1 VTGLGLERLG
11 AIGRFIRCRK
21 AAVSVVVALS
31 LPALIAFSSLV
42 AEYGHGLLVQSENQR
57 VADLA
62 AYAGA
67 LAYNAN
73 GTTDSMTSAANSV
86 ASLNGVASGAISA
99 TLVSSPSGD
108 GNQAVKVQVS
118 TSLPIYLA
126 SVVGGS
132 SSLPVKA
139 ASYAELNVHTSGC
152 IIALSSGGAGVTL
165 SGGTAVTASGCS
177 VSSNASEAVP
187 CGTSMTAK
195 QVTWDSAAPTVGC
208 SGIHGPGGTT
218 ASISQKLIADPLA
231 GDTGI
236 AAAQSHLTGVSS
248 LTSPAAPSVTAGGDV
263 DFAYS
268 TSSTQAQLTADHC
281 SGSFTNSSNT
291 WTVTCTGY
299 SSYNFGNI
307 TTGGGITVNFNTA
320 GSSSTTYNFSGYIK
334 MTGTAITFGPG
345 TYNIAGGLYTSGGT
359 TTTFGAGTFNI
370 GKASATAVKCS
381 SSTYFSICHNGTTL
395 TFGGPSS
402 FQLQGGIYNTG
413 GSAMTLG
420 SSGTGNSFQIGSSS
434 SGYALLFGGG
444 ATIAFGDATDNGS
457 VFQVVGD
464 FSTSGGSCVTI
475 GAAAQHDFY
484 GSLDTAGGAILGS
497 GVYSVTDYVDLGGS
511 AGGDVTCGGTT
522 VGMSGTGITFVIGG
536 ASTPTSGACSG
547 QAFCVAAG
555 YGHVT
560 LTAPSSG
567 NTAGLVVVGPSAH
580 TSGALFA
587 EGASNT
593 SLSGAFYF
601 PQGPIA
607 LSGGASVGGGT
618 GQCLQMIGTQVTL
631 SGGTTA
637 ASNCLSSTA
646 SFSRIALVQ

>member
-1 VTGLGLERLG
+1 LAGPRIDGLG
-11 AIGRFIRCRK
+11 AIGRFIGCRK
-21 AAVSVVVALS
+21 AAVTVVAALS

-67 LAYNAN
+67 LAYNTN
-73 GTTDSMTSAANSV
+73 GTTDSMTSAANVV
-86 ASLNGVASGAISA
+86 ASLNGVPSSGVTA

-108 GNQAVKVQVS
+108 GNQAVKVQVA
-118 TSLPIYLA
+118 TTLPIYLA

-132 SSLPVKA
+132 TSLPVKA
-139 ASYAELNVHTSGC
+139 ASFAELNVHTSGC
-152 IIALSSGGAGVTL
+152 IMALSAGGAGVTL
-165 SGGTAVTASGCS
+165 SGGTSVTASGCS
-177 VSSNASEAVP
+177 ISSNASEAVP
-187 CGTSMTAK
+187 CGTSITAK
-195 QVTWDSAAPTVGC
+195 AVTWDSAAPTVGC
-208 SGIHGPGGTT
+208 SGIHGPGGTS

-231 GDTGI
+231 GDTGVS
-236 AAAQSHLTGVSS
+236 AAVSHLTGVSS
-248 LTSPAAPSVTAGGDV
+248 LTSPAAPSVTSGGDV

-268 TSSTQAQLTADHC
+268 ASSTQAQLTADGC
-281 SGSFTNSSNT
+281 SGTFASNT
-291 WTVTCTGY
+291 WTVTCTGA
-299 SSYNFGNI
+299 SSYNFGKI

-320 GSSSTTYNFSGYIK
+320 GSASTTYNFSSYIK
-334 MTGTAITFGPG
+334 MTGTAISFGPG
-345 TYNIAGGLYTSGGT
+345 TYNIGGGLYTGGGT
-359 TTTFGAGTFNI
+359 TTSFGAGTFNI
-370 GKASATAVKCS
+370 GKASASAVSCS
-381 SSTYFSICHNGTTL
+381 GANYSICHNGSTL
-395 TFGGPSS
+395 TFAGPSS
-402 FQLQGGIYNTG
+402 FSLQGGIYNSG
-413 GSAMTLG
+413 GSVMTLG
-420 SSGTGNSFQIGSSS
+420 SSGTANSFQIGSSS
-434 SGYALLFGGG
+434 TGYALQFGGG
-444 ATIAFGDATDNGS
+444 ATIKFGDASDAGS
-457 VFQVVGD
+457 LFQVVGN
-464 FSTSGGSCVTI
+464 FQTSGGSCVTI

-484 GSLDTAGGAILGS
+484 GYVNTAGGTILGA

-511 AGGDVTCGGTT
+511 AGGDVTCSGST
-522 VGMSGTGITFVIGG
+522 VGMSGSGVTFVIGG

-547 QAFCVAAG
+547 DAFCVAAG

-567 NTAGLVVVGPSAH
+567 NTAGLVVIGPSSH

-618 GQCLQMIGTQVTL
+618 GQCLQLIGTQVTL

-646 SFSRIALVQ
+646 SFSRVALVQ